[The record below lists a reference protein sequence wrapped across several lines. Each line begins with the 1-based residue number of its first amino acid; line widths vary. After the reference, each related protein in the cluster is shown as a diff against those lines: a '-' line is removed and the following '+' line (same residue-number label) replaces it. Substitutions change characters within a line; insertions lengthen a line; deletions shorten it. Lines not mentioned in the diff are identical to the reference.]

1 MVLTQRVQPR
11 QSQSLVMTPQITEAI
26 RLLGLSRLE
35 LGEYVAEEVR
45 SNPLLEYDE
54 TTGGARDGTG
64 MVRPD
69 RGHEQERTHD
79 GPPLPVD
86 GRPTAHDAEREPAAR
101 DACLRDHLYRQLGM
115 EFPDPVERLIGAHLI
130 EMLDDSGYL
139 AEDPCGVAHAL
150 GCSQAAVALVLRK
163 LQAFDPAGVFAGSLA
178 ECLALQLREK
188 GLLDAAMRALLA
200 NLDLLARR
208 DFVRLQRC
216 CGVSGERLRDMV
228 REIRSLDPKPG
239 SRFESGPVLPLV
251 PDVLMH
257 EAPGGTWHLELN
269 PDTMPRV
276 LVNTGM
282 LTPVTTGSLS
292 RQDRLW
298 LNGCRQSANWLVRAL
313 QQRATTILR
322 VAHEIVRRQHGF
334 LEFGV
339 QHLRPLVLNDIA
351 EALDMHESTI
361 SRVTGNK
368 SIATPR
374 GVFELKYFFTSSVGS
389 LTGEPAY
396 SSEAVRDRIRRLID
410 AEAAEAVLSDD
421 SIVRILRKQGI
432 DIARRTV
439 AKYREAMRIP
449 SSIQRRR
456 DKAMPS

>member
-1 MVLTQRVQPR
+1 MFPGCRQP
-11 QSQSLVMTPQITEAI
+11 
-26 RLLGLSRLE
+26 
-35 LGEYVAEEVR
+35 
-45 SNPLLEYDE
+45 
-54 TTGGARDGTG
+54 
-64 MVRPD
+64 
-69 RGHEQERTHD
+69 
-79 GPPLPVD
+79 GP
-86 GRPTAHDAEREPAAR
+86 E
-101 DACLRDHLYRQLGM
+101 
-115 EFPDPVERLIGAHLI
+115 
-130 EMLDDSGYL
+130 
-139 AEDPCGVAHAL
+139 
-150 GCSQAAVALVLRK
+150 K

-178 ECLALQLREK
+178 ECLALQLGEK

-239 SRFESGPVLPLV
+239 SRFESGPVVALV

-257 EAPGGTWHLELN
+257 EGPGGTWHLELN
-269 PDTMPRV
+269 PDTVPRV

-282 LTPVTTGSLS
+282 LTPAATGSLS

-351 EALDMHESTI
+351 EALDLHESTI

-389 LTGEPAY
+389 LTGEAAY

-410 AEAAEAVLSDD
+410 AEPADAVLSDD
-421 SIVRILRKQGI
+421 GLVRILRKQGI

-439 AKYREAMRIP
+439 AKYRESMRIP
-449 SSIQRRR
+449 SSIERRR

>member
-1 MVLTQRVQPR
+1 
-11 QSQSLVMTPQITEAI
+11 MTPQLTEAI

-45 SNPLLEYDE
+45 NNPLLEYDE
-54 TTGGARDGTG
+54 TTARDGTG
-64 MVRPD
+64 TSRADPD
-69 RGHEQERTHD
+69 HEQARARD

-86 GRPTAHDAEREPAAR
+86 SRSRAHGVEREPAAH

-115 EFPDPVERLIGAHLI
+115 EFADPVERLIGAHLI

-139 AEDPCGVAHAL
+139 ADDPCGVARAL
-150 GCSQAAVALVLRK
+150 GCSQTAVSLVLEK

-188 GLLDAAMRALLA
+188 GLLDLPMQTLLA

-208 DFVRLQRC
+208 DFARLQRC

-239 SRFESGPVLPLV
+239 SRFECGPVQPLV

-257 EAPGGTWHLELN
+257 EGPGGTWHLELN

-282 LTPVTTGSLS
+282 LTPVVNGSLS

-298 LNGCRQSANWLVRAL
+298 LNECRQSANWLVRAL

-339 QHLRPLVLNDIA
+339 QYLRPLVLNDIA
-351 EALDMHESTI
+351 EALDLHESTI

-410 AEAAEAVLSDD
+410 AEPPDAVLSDD
-421 SIVRILRKQGI
+421 RLVRILRKQGI

-439 AKYREAMRIP
+439 AKYREALRIP
-449 SSIQRRR
+449 SSIERRR
-456 DKAMPS
+456 NKTMPF